1 MSESGHVRGV
11 VVGHGGLAEG
21 LVDAVRQ
28 ITGVDGDTIAAVSNR
43 GLGPEGLRE
52 RLEEAIGTGP
62 ALVFVDLR
70 MGSCGMAARRI
81 ARERPDTAVLFGV
94 NLPQLLDF
102 VNHRDLPLQEIV
114 ARALERGR
122 SAICC
127 DDEQDGAHADRSAPD
142 R

>member
-1 MSESGHVRGV
+1 MSDAPLVRGV

-21 LVDAVRQ
+21 LVDAARQ
-28 ITGVDGDTIAAVSNR
+28 ITGVDGEAISALSNR
-43 GLGPEGLRE
+43 GLGPEDLRRRIE
-52 RLEEAIGTGP
+52 DALGSGP

-102 VNHRDLPLQEIV
+102 VTHRDLPLGEIV
-114 ARALERGR
+114 ERALERGR
-122 SAICC
+122 SAICR
-127 DDEQDGAHADRSAPD
+127 DEEPDGAHADRSAPG

>member
-1 MSESGHVRGV
+1 VRGV
-11 VVGHGGLAEG
+11 VVGHGNLPEG

-28 ITGVDGDTIAAVSNR
+28 ITGADGDAIAAVSNR
-43 GLGPEGLRE
+43 GLGPDGLRE
-52 RLEEAIGTGP
+52 RLHEAMGEGP

-102 VNHRDLPLQEIV
+102 VTHRELPLEEIV

-127 DDEQDGAHADRSAPD
+127 DDEPNGAHADRPASD

>member
-1 MSESGHVRGV
+1 MSESAPVRGV

-28 ITGVDGDTIAAVSNR
+28 ITGADGDMISAVSNR
-43 GLGPEGLRE
+43 GLGPEALRE
-52 RLEEAIGTGP
+52 RLEAALGAGP
-62 ALVFVDLR
+62 ALVFVDLS

-102 VNHRDLPLQEIV
+102 VTHRDLSLQEIV

-127 DDEQDGAHADRSAPD
+127 DDEPDGAHADRSAPD

>member
-1 MSESGHVRGV
+1 MSEGNLVRGV

-21 LVDAVRQ
+21 LVDAARQ
-28 ITGVDGDTIAAVSNR
+28 ITGADGDAISALSNQ
-43 GLGPEGLRE
+43 GLGPDDLRRRIE
-52 RLEEAIGTGP
+52 DALGTGP

-102 VNHRDLPLQEIV
+102 LTHRELPLAEIV
-114 ARALERGR
+114 ERALERGR

-127 DDEQDGAHADRSAPD
+127 EDEPDGAHADRSASG